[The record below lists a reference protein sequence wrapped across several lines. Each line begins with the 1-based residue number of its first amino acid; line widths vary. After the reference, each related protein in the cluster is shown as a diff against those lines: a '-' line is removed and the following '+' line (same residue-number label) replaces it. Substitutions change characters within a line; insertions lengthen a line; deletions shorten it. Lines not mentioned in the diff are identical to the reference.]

1 MSSAVVVLSG
11 GQDSTTCLF
20 LAKAKHE
27 RVRAIS
33 FDYGQ
38 RHAVELES
46 AKRIAKLAGV
56 PHDLV
61 DLRGYGSV
69 AKSALTDRATDVSA
83 TGGLGGLP
91 STFTPGRN
99 LVFLTVAA
107 SYAIAHGA
115 DTLVTGVCETD
126 YSGYPDCRRTTIDA
140 LQVAIALGND
150 LRRFTIETPLMYL
163 TKRQTVEL
171 ARSLPGCW
179 EALALTVT
187 CYQGQVP
194 GCGSCPACE
203 LRAKGFESAGFLDPA
218 IPTAHA

>member
-11 GQDSTTCLF
+11 GQDSTTCLY
-20 LAKAKHE
+20 LARAKYTE
-27 RVRAIS
+27 VRAIS

-38 RHAVELES
+38 RHAIELES
-46 AKRIAKLAGV
+46 AKRIAARAGV
-56 PHDLV
+56 PHEVV

-69 AKSALTDRATDVSA
+69 AKSALTDHAAKVTAD
-83 TGGLGGLP
+83 GGLGGLP

-99 LVFLTVAA
+99 LVFLTVAS
-107 SYAIAHGA
+107 SYAIAHGI
-115 DTLVTGVCETD
+115 DTLITGVCETD

-150 LRRFTIETPLMYL
+150 LRRFIIETPLMHL
-163 TKRQTVEL
+163 TKAQTVEL

-179 EALALTVT
+179 EALAESVT
-187 CYQGQVP
+187 CYHGNVP

-203 LRAKGFESAGFLDPA
+203 LRARGFALAGFADPA
-218 IPTAHA
+218 IPTALA